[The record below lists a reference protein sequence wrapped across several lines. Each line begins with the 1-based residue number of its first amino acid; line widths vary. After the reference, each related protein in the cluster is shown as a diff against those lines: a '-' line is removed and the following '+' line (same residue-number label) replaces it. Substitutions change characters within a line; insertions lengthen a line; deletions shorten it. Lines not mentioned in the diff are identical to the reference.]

1 MKKSKKK
8 NNGFDFVPHP
18 SHKMGKPEETWG
30 SLSGGGNTHWITLR
44 ACELCG
50 AEQARSY
57 GEVHHHELERVCP
70 FAEPVPFLV
79 WGQAPFKRE
88 IAWATVAHRV
98 ALPSELPEVV
108 IEAITDMDEQWP
120 DEEGDVLWVA
130 QDDGRKGSFRPTAV
144 RVRTHRVLR
153 GELA

>member
-1 MKKSKKK
+1 MKKSRK
-8 NNGFDFVPHP
+8 NDGFNFVPHP
-18 SHKMGKPEETWG
+18 SHKMGKSVETWG
-30 SLSGGGNTHWITLR
+30 NLSGGERTYGITLR
-44 ACELCG
+44 KCEMCD
-50 AEQARSY
+50 AEQARAHI
-57 GEVHHHELERVCP
+57 EAHHDELERVCP
-70 FAEPVPFLV
+70 LAEPVPFLV

-88 IAWATVAHRV
+88 LAWETVEHRV

-153 GELA
+153 GEIA